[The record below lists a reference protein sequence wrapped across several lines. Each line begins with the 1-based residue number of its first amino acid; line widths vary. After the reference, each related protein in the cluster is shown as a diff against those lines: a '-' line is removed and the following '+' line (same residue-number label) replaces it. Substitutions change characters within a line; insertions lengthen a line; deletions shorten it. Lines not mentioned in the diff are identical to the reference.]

1 MGCCFSAQSPLPAS
15 APEEE
20 RIIAVNEAD
29 LRFYSTG
36 VTRAFDLL
44 EEGAGS
50 GQLSP
55 GQFQTWTSTLDVNTL
70 EIDTVDSKL
79 QRLFKRFREGKGRYS
94 ARKLAVL
101 TVLLTQ
107 GGARERAEVLYR
119 GWLLGRETDQ
129 LDRTLTRELLATL
142 LEIAAEWL
150 PELAIE
156 EISQHGRSLSKAEV
170 TAYVSKL
177 KSAHDMVFQRAD
189 IALSGPSESISREE
203 FTNRMLNDQL
213 LAKFLT
219 SSTLRLA
226 LLEAHIE
233 AAPRTTR

>member
-1 MGCCFSAQSPLPAS
+1 MGCCFSAPSPLPAS

-20 RIIAVNEAD
+20 RIVAVNEAD
-29 LRFYSTG
+29 LRFYGTG
-36 VTRAFDLL
+36 VTRAVDLL
-44 EEGAGS
+44 ADGTSA

-55 GQFQTWTSTLDVNTL
+55 SQFLTWSSALEVNTL

-79 QRLFKRFREGKGRYS
+79 QRLYKRFREGKGRYS

-101 TVLLTQ
+101 TVLLAQ
-107 GGARERAEVLYR
+107 GSARERAEVLYR

-129 LDRTLTRELLATL
+129 LDRTLARELLELL
-142 LEIAAEWL
+142 LEIATEWL

-156 EISQHGRSLSKAEV
+156 EISQQGRSLSKAEV
-170 TAYVSKL
+170 TAYCSKL
-177 KSAHDMVFQRAD
+177 KTARDMVFQRAV
-189 IALSGPSESISREE
+189 IALIGSSESISKED
-203 FTNRMLNDQL
+203 FINRVLNDQL

-233 AAPRTTR
+233 AIPRTTR